1 MADES
6 AVTIYNNN
14 AISNNK
20 NTQKN
25 QFSVKVTLAQM
36 LRGGAIVQVNSID
49 QAKTAQSAGACC
61 LIVTDLTD
69 SVNSV
74 TRMPDPHLVK
84 MIQRSVSIP
93 VMARC
98 RVGHFV
104 EAQILESVGVDYID
118 ENEVMGSL
126 ADGENFVNKHNFRV
140 PFVCGCRDLG
150 EGLRRVREG
159 AAMIRTQG
167 DNVGGDIMETVR
179 NVRNVMGKIRVL
191 SNMDEDEV
199 FAFAKELGA
208 PYDILAQTKQM
219 GRLPVVHFAS
229 GGIVTPADAA
239 LMMQLGCDGVFV
251 GNEVFECL
259 DPYRNVRAIVE
270 AVRNYNDARILAKV
284 SSGLSDMGASGS
296 GIGTELEE
304 VNGGV
309 SGINIGENEN
319 NEERRS
325 SVIYG
330 SKSLLALPLQI
341 ISFCLMPLIEVIYY
355 AVIRSARPPPVIA
368 SSTTICKKV
377 PFSYIHPSI
386 RRFPNL

>member
-1 MADES
+1 MADEVES

-20 NTQKN
+20 NNPKS

-49 QAKTAQSAGACC
+49 QAKTAESAGACC
-61 LIVTDLTD
+61 VIVTELTE

-74 TRMPDPHLVK
+74 TRMPDPGLVK
-84 MIQRSVSIP
+84 MIQRAVSIP

-118 ENEVMGSL
+118 ENEGMGL
-126 ADGENFVNKHNFRV
+126 ADGGNFVNKHNFRV
-140 PFVCGCRDLG
+140 PFVCGCGDLG

-167 DNVGGDIMETVR
+167 RDNAFCETVG

-199 FAFAKELGA
+199 FAFAKELRA

-284 SSGLSDMGASGS
+284 SSGLSDMGGSGS
-296 GIGTELEE
+296 GMELNE
-304 VNGGV
+304 VNELNDAMTGV
-309 SGINIGENEN
+309 NIDENEN
-319 NEERRS
+319 AEGS
-325 SVIYG
+325 SY
-330 SKSLLALPLQI
+330 
-341 ISFCLMPLIEVIYY
+341 
-355 AVIRSARPPPVIA
+355 
-368 SSTTICKKV
+368 
-377 PFSYIHPSI
+377 
-386 RRFPNL
+386 